1 MCAPRRQAWTATIP
15 NSELTVMSLSLR
27 RAAPNVT
34 SPHMNRCF
42 IGAILTT
49 VVVSVAGYAAEYS
62 VAAAS
67 GCVTVRLGETTVA
80 TLRNAPIVTLS
91 ANGAPVTLVIDTGA
105 QGTILTPAVAQRIG
119 AQRPRIEF
127 QRQLHGIAGT
137 LPTDE
142 VELHASPS
150 AEWLY
155 RGAGFALLQSMW
167 RASF

>member
-1 MCAPRRQAWTATIP
+1 
-15 NSELTVMSLSLR
+15 
-27 RAAPNVT
+27 
-34 SPHMNRCF
+34 MNGWS

-49 VVVSVAGYAAEYS
+49 AVVSVAGYAEHP
-62 VAAAS
+62 VAAAG
-67 GCVTVRLGETTVA
+67 GCGTIRLGETTVA

-91 ANGAPVTLVIDTGA
+91 ANGVPVTLVIDTGA
-105 QGTILTPAVAQRIG
+105 QGTILTPAVARRIG

-127 QRQLHGIAGT
+127 QRQLRGIAGT